1 MIPEFEAPG
10 RTEAVCSGRRSRYSD
25 GALLFLHKM
34 SGLGR
39 RIRKR
44 KYPAPLPPRPS
55 SGVDHDRVRV
65 YSSNLVSRGVPTS
78 MRNSTDVV
86 LSCIGF
92 GRQLGQGI
100 KT

>member
-25 GALLFLHKM
+25 GALLFLHKL

-55 SGVDHDRVRV
+55 SGVDLDRVRV
-65 YSSNLVSRGVPTS
+65 YSSNLVSRGVPTTK
-78 MRNSTDVV
+78 RNTTDEDKRRK
-86 LSCIGF
+86 GF
-92 GRQLGQGI
+92 GRQIGQGI

>member
-1 MIPEFEAPG
+1 MIPEFEVSG
-10 RTEAVCSGRRSRYSD
+10 WLVVVCCGRRSRYSD
-25 GALLFLHKM
+25 GALLFLHKL

-44 KYPAPLPPRPS
+44 KYPAPLSPRPS
-55 SGVDHDRVRV
+55 SGVDLDRVRV

-86 LSCIGF
+86 FCCIGF
-92 GRQLGQGI
+92 GRQIGQGI